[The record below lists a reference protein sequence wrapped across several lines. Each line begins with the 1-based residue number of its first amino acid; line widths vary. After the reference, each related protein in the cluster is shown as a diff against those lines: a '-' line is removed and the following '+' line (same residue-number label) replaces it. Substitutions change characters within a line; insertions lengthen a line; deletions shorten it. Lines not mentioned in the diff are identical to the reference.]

1 MKKKVIFSVILVILI
16 CGLMFIFGS
25 KSFAEPLENG
35 QEVQKDSDLTY
46 YLTVNYDG
54 KDYDAVES
62 SDTQISK
69 ISSDVILVED
79 RIPYGLTF
87 KGFVETNDG
96 SIGAVKRSDG
106 SSCAGY
112 VVDGVNGL
120 KYDTNTGVVSYKV
133 KNLMAGCSLTVGII
147 THTPSTVD
155 DPNTA
160 YVEVRRDFYNSA
172 TAGERFLTSNSN
184 TVHVFM
190 GEENATLYNVKYEYT
205 GDIPKGA
212 PDVSSLTSYTANSI
226 VSVLN
231 EVKVLGYK
239 FSGWTSDDVSIN
251 NGSFVMPNKNVVL
264 KGSFTKNSTYTVSYK
279 VEGNTPNSYTKP
291 ADAKYYMGE
300 VVNVN
305 SLKNGDV
312 VDGYRFLGW
321 NVQSGNVTI
330 STDNDFEMPA
340 ADVILVGKFERISYK
355 VSYKFQG
362 INIPSNW
369 SSLLPADAN
378 YYPGDKVSVSKDP
391 VATGY
396 KFLGWYSEKSFT
408 MPDSDVVI
416 YGEWALNA
424 GVFEP
429 TIVEEIVNKQSSYK
443 KGDVV
448 NFKITVTNTA
458 TYPIKDVMV
467 KDYNSK
473 TKFVES
479 NDYNIMSKS
488 MVKID
493 SIPANGSVVI
503 NASYTVDDDSLKI
516 EVNEVELVGAL
527 ADNSILNT
535 DKDYKAKVAFNI
547 KRGNVVVNYE
557 IVGEAPF
564 EYVKPGNKTVE
575 YDEKYDSE
583 KVEYYEGYNF
593 DGWYLD
599 SNFKTKYKNGTR
611 LTNNIT
617 LYGKFVKISNPI
629 TRTIHTMYHKYIYL
643 LILGVMFVCVVL
655 FKIVRRVKF
664 YRMEKS
670 ARK

>member
-1 MKKKVIFSVILVILI
+1 
-16 CGLMFIFGS
+16 
-25 KSFAEPLENG
+25 
-35 QEVQKDSDLTY
+35 
-46 YLTVNYDG
+46 
-54 KDYDAVES
+54 
-62 SDTQISK
+62 
-69 ISSDVILVED
+69 
-79 RIPYGLTF
+79 
-87 KGFVETNDG
+87 
-96 SIGAVKRSDG
+96 
-106 SSCAGY
+106 
-112 VVDGVNGL
+112 
-120 KYDTNTGVVSYKV
+120 
-133 KNLMAGCSLTVGII
+133 MAGCSLTVGII

-172 TAGERFLTSNSN
+172 TAGERFLTSKSN

-264 KGSFTKNSTYTVSYK
+264 KGSFTKDSTYTVSYK
-279 VEGNTPNSYTKP
+279 VDGNMPNSYTKP
-291 ADAKYYMGE
+291 VDTKYYTGE

-340 ADVILVGKFERISYK
+340 ADVVLVGKFERISYK

-391 VATGY
+391 VAAGY

-416 YGEWALNA
+416 YGEWALN
-424 GVFEP
+424 GGIFEP

-443 KGDVV
+443 KGEVV

-493 SIPANGSVVI
+493 LIPANGSVVI
-503 NASYTVDDDSLKI
+503 NASYTVDDDSLKS

-535 DKDYKAKVAFNI
+535 DKDYKAKVVFNI

-564 EYVKPGNKTVE
+564 EYVKPGSKTVE

-629 TRTIHTMYHKYIYL
+629 TRTIHTMYHKHIFL
-643 LILGVMFVCVVL
+643 LILGVMFACVVL